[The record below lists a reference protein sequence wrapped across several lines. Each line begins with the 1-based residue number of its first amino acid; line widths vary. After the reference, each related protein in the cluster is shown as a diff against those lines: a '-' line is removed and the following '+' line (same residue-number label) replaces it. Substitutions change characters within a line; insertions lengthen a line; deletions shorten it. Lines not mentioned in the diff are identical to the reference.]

1 MMEHSQKDRLIRATG
16 AHVPFRLVLAD
27 ITHSAEEVGK
37 MHGASSEALKLLA
50 ETSIASLFLSSSLKF
65 PGTVCVKV
73 SFSGDISFAE
83 ADSTPQGLF
92 RAMIPQDEILHN
104 KQYEPALSPQRFE
117 VVTLDE
123 HGKRARESIIEAV
136 SESMGRNLSV
146 YMLKS
151 AQTRSAVGI
160 EARLNK
166 DNPQKLDYAVG
177 FYLEPY
183 ADIADEELDVL
194 EKQIAKLPPFSEF
207 FDGNRFNLELLQ
219 NTISGEYPT
228 TIVREIEPRP
238 YCPCS
243 KVRSLASLA
252 SIPTDDLQ
260 ELIQSGE
267 NVELVCDFCRN
278 KYVVTPDEIQE
289 IINNRL
295 LK

>member
-1 MMEHSQKDRLIRATG
+1 MQNSSLDRLIRATG
-16 AHVPFRLVLAD
+16 SHVPFRLVLAD
-27 ITHSAEEVGK
+27 ITKSAEEIGK

-50 ETSIASLFLSSSLKF
+50 ETSLASLFLSSSLKF
-65 PGTVCVKV
+65 AGTVCVKV
-73 SFSGDISFAE
+73 SFSGDISFTE

-92 RAMIPQDEILHN
+92 RAMVPQDESQKN

-123 HGKRARESIIEAV
+123 HGKRVRESIIEAV

-146 YMLKS
+146 YMLQS

-166 DNPQKLDYAVG
+166 NDPQKLDYAVG
-177 FYLEPY
+177 FYLEPF
-183 ADIADEELDVL
+183 ADIADDELAQL
-194 EKQIAKLPPFSEF
+194 EKQIAKLPAFSEF
-207 FDGNRFNLELLQ
+207 FDGNQYNLNRLMEA
-219 NTISGEYPT
+219 ISGEYPT
-228 TIVREIEPRP
+228 TIVREIKPQP

-252 SIPTDDLQ
+252 TIPTEDLQ
-260 ELIQSGE
+260 DLIQDGK
-267 NVELVCDFCRN
+267 NVELVCEFCRN
-278 KYVVTPDEIQE
+278 KYIITPSEIQE
-289 IINNRL
+289 ILNDRL